1 MKSTEVLNPR
11 FHYARAKI
19 DTRVYARVC
28 VYILHVDY
36 THAYTLYTH
45 ILSRYV
51 RVMERY
57 MENFTCDKMADLT
70 AVSK

>member
-1 MKSTEVLNPR
+1 M
-11 FHYARAKI
+11 H
-19 DTRVYARVC
+19 VYARVC

-45 ILSRYV
+45 MLSRYV